1 MGRNSLRNINMK
13 EIKAYV
19 RPTFLNSMIE
29 RLEEKGAKDI
39 TVIRV
44 DALGAL
50 ADHEFDRWHFV
61 RKYAE
66 KYFTIAKLEI
76 VCRDDQAKEFMETIK
91 EYGHTGE
98 HGDGRVFISNVEY
111 AANITTGRE
120 GEAAL

>member
-1 MGRNSLRNINMK
+1 MK

-19 RPTFLNSMIE
+19 RPTFLDILIE

-50 ADHEFDRWHFV
+50 ADQEFDRRHFV
-61 RKYAE
+61 RKYAD
-66 KYFTIAKLEI
+66 KYFKVAKLEI
-76 VCRDDQAKEFMETIK
+76 VCRDDQAKKFMQVIK
-91 EYGHTGE
+91 EHGHTGE
-98 HGDGRVFISNVEY
+98 RGDGRVFITNVED
-111 AANITTGRE
+111 AANITTGQE

>member
-1 MGRNSLRNINMK
+1 MK

-19 RPTFLNSMIE
+19 RPTFLNSIIE
-29 RLEEKGAKDI
+29 RLEEEGAKDI

-50 ADHEFDRWHFV
+50 ADSEFDRWHIV

-66 KYFTIAKLEI
+66 KYSRVAKIEI
-76 VCRDDQAKEFMETIK
+76 VCRDKQAPAFMRVIK

-98 HGDGRVFISNVEY
+98 PGDGRVFLTNVE
-111 AANITTGRE
+111 AATKIRSGQE
-120 GEAAL
+120 GKAAL

>member
-1 MGRNSLRNINMK
+1 MK

-19 RPTFLNSMIE
+19 RPVFLNSIIE

-39 TVIRV
+39 TVVRV

-50 ADHEFDRWHFV
+50 ADQEFNRWHFV
-61 RKYAE
+61 RKYPE
-66 KYFTIAKLEI
+66 KYFTIAKVEI
-76 VCRDDQAKEFMETIK
+76 VCRDDQMDDFVHTIK

-98 HGDGRVFISNVEY
+98 HGDGRVFVTNVEA

>member
-1 MGRNSLRNINMK
+1 MK

-19 RPTFLNSMIE
+19 RPAFLNSMIE
-29 RLEEKGAKDI
+29 RLDEKGAKDI

-50 ADHEFDRWHFV
+50 ADQESNRRHFI

-66 KYFTIAKLEI
+66 KYFTVAKLEI
-76 VCRDDQAKEFMETIK
+76 VCRDDQAKEFMHTIK

-98 HGDGRVFISNVEY
+98 RGDGRVFVTNVED
-111 AANITTGRE
+111 AANITNGRE

>member
-1 MGRNSLRNINMK
+1 MK

-19 RPTFLNSMIE
+19 RPTFLDGIIE
-29 RLEEKGAKDI
+29 RLEEKGAEDI

-50 ADHEFDRWHFV
+50 ADQEYDRWHII
-61 RKYAE
+61 RKYAD
-66 KYFTIAKLEI
+66 KYFKIAKLEI
-76 VCRDDQAKEFMETIK
+76 VCRDDQAKEFMQTIK

-98 HGDGRVFISNVEY
+98 KGDGRVFITHVED
-111 AANITTGRE
+111 AANIATGRE

>member
-1 MGRNSLRNINMK
+1 MK

-19 RPTFLNSMIE
+19 RPAFLDSIIE

-50 ADHEFDRWHFV
+50 ADQEFNRWHIV
-61 RKYAE
+61 RKYQD
-66 KYFTIAKLEI
+66 KYFTVAKLEI
-76 VCRDDQAKEFMETIK
+76 VCRDDQAKEFMRTIK

-98 HGDGRVFISNVEY
+98 RGDGRVFITNVED
-111 AANITTGRE
+111 AININTGRE

>member
-1 MGRNSLRNINMK
+1 MK

-19 RPTFLNSMIE
+19 RPAFLNSMIE

-44 DALGAL
+44 DALGAMS
-50 ADHEFDRWHFV
+50 DYESDRGHFV

-66 KYFTIAKLEI
+66 KYSRIAKVEI
-76 VCRDDQAKEFMETIK
+76 VCRDDQAKEFMHTIK

-98 HGDGRVFISNVEY
+98 RGDGRVFITNVEH
-111 AANITTGRE
+111 AANITTGQE

>member
-1 MGRNSLRNINMK
+1 MK
-13 EIKAYV
+13 EIKAYI
-19 RPTFLNSMIE
+19 RPTFLDSIIE

-50 ADHEFDRWHFV
+50 ADREFDRWHFV
-61 RKYAE
+61 RKHAE

-76 VCRDDQAKEFMETIK
+76 VCRDDQAKEFMQTIK
-91 EYGHTGE
+91 EYGHTSE
-98 HGDGRVFISNVEY
+98 RGDGRIFITNVED

>member
-1 MGRNSLRNINMK
+1 MK

-19 RPTFLNSMIE
+19 RPTFLNSIIE

-39 TVIRV
+39 TVVRV
-44 DALGAL
+44 DALGNL
-50 ADHEFDRWHFV
+50 ADQEFNRWHIV

-66 KYFTIAKLEI
+66 KYFTVAKLEI
-76 VCRDDQAKEFMETIK
+76 VCRDDQAKEFMQTIK

-98 HGDGRVFISNVEY
+98 HGDGRVFVTNVED

-120 GEAAL
+120 GEAAI

>member
-1 MGRNSLRNINMK
+1 MK

-19 RPTFLNSMIE
+19 RPAFLDSIIE

-50 ADHEFDRWHFV
+50 ADQEYDRRHII
-61 RKYAE
+61 RKYAD
-66 KYFTIAKLEI
+66 KYFTIAKVEI
-76 VCRDDQAKEFMETIK
+76 VCRDDQAKNFMQIIREH
-91 EYGHTGE
+91 GHTGE
-98 HGDGRVFISNVEY
+98 RGDGRVFITNVED
-111 AANITTGRE
+111 AVNITTGRE

>member
-1 MGRNSLRNINMK
+1 MK
-13 EIKAYV
+13 ELKAYV

-29 RLEEKGAKDI
+29 RLEENGAKDI

-44 DALGAL
+44 DALGTM
-50 ADHEFDRWHFV
+50 ADQEYDRWHIV

-66 KYFTIAKLEI
+66 KYFTVAKIEI
-76 VCRDDQAKEFMETIK
+76 VCRDDQAKEFMQTLK

-98 HGDGRVFISNVEY
+98 HGDGRVFISNIEDAV
-111 AANITTGRE
+111 NITTGHV